1 MQKDI
6 TITFHNKGLRSYIE
20 VDLCSDCPRQD
31 DKGCCGYYSPVF
43 YPSDFAYLIR
53 NKPELLDYILN
64 LEDITILD
72 ASITVNNS
80 IEGESYRCQFHRKDS
95 GCILEQELRES
106 ICRHF
111 VCPGINWESE
121 ESLQDWKDF
130 FSRLSEYEISINN
143 KIAQQLKNEGL
154 TLRNAHMRD
163 IFFERLLFL
172 FEAEIA
178 NLPEFLHKRPDSQ
191 SVKLSRQIEYGTEW
205 PL

>member
-20 VDLCSDCPRQD
+20 VDLCSECPRQD

-43 YPSDFAYLIR
+43 YPSDFAYLLK

-64 LEDITILD
+64 LEDTTILD

-80 IEGESYRCQFHRKDS
+80 IEGESYRCQFHSKDS
-95 GCILEQELRES
+95 GCILDQELRES

-111 VCPGINWESE
+111 VCPGIDWEAE
-121 ESLQDWKDF
+121 EKLADWKDF
-130 FSRLSEYEISINN
+130 FSRLSEYEIFLNN
-143 KIAQQLKNEGL
+143 KIAEQLKKEGL
-154 TLRNAHMRD
+154 TLRKASMRD
-163 IFFERLLFL
+163 DFFKRLLIL
-172 FEAEIA
+172 FEAETSK
-178 NLPEFLHKRPDSQ
+178 LPEFLFTRPTSQ
-191 SVKLSRQIEYGTEW
+191 SVMLNRQIEYGTDW